1 MKELIITAGGEN
13 IAPIPIEN
21 AIKEALPCISN
32 VVVIGE
38 KRKFISCLLT
48 FKVVSDNTNG
58 QIPSDNLTA
67 AAIAWCV
74 SVGSSSVRLSDI
86 LAPDMA
92 VMRAIQ
98 NGIDQANKSAV
109 SNAGVVQKWMI
120 LPKELSVSSGELG
133 PTLKLKR
140 LDIHKKYKTAI
151 DKLYY

>member
-32 VVVIGE
+32 VVLVGE
-38 KRKFISCLLT
+38 RRRFISCLLT
-48 FKVVSDNTNG
+48 FRVVLDTNER
-58 QIPSDNLTA
+58 IPSDNLTA

-74 SVGSSSVRLSDI
+74 SVGSGSVRLSDI

-98 NGIDQANKSAV
+98 NGIDEANKSAV
-109 SNAGVVQKWMI
+109 SNAGVVRKWMI
-120 LPKELSVSSGELG
+120 LPNELSVSSGELG

-140 LDIHKKYKTAI
+140 LDIHKKYNTAI

>member
-32 VVVIGE
+32 VVLVGE
-38 KRKFISCLLT
+38 RRRFISCLLT
-48 FKVVSDNTNG
+48 FRVVLDTNER
-58 QIPSDNLTA
+58 IPSDNLTA

-74 SVGSSSVRLSDI
+74 SVGSGSVRLSDI

-98 NGIDQANKSAV
+98 NGINEANKSAV
-109 SNAGVVQKWMI
+109 SNAGVVRKWMI
-120 LPKELSVSSGELG
+120 LPNELSVSSGELG

-140 LDIHKKYKTAI
+140 LDIHKKYNTAI

>member
-32 VVVIGE
+32 VVLVGE
-38 KRKFISCLLT
+38 KRRFISCLLT
-48 FKVVSDNTNG
+48 FRVVLDTNER
-58 QIPSDNLTA
+58 IPSDNLTA
-67 AAIAWCV
+67 ASIAWCV
-74 SVGSSSVRLSDI
+74 SVGSSSVRLSDV

-98 NGIDQANKSAV
+98 NGIDQVNKSAV

-120 LPKELSVSSGELG
+120 LPNELSVSSGELG

-140 LDIHKKYKTAI
+140 LDIHKKYKNAI

>member
-38 KRKFISCLLT
+38 KRKFLSCLLT
-48 FKVVSDNTNG
+48 FRVVLDNTNG
-58 QIPSDNLTA
+58 QIPSDDLTA

-74 SVGSSSVRLSDI
+74 SVGSGSVRLSDI

-98 NGIDQANKSAV
+98 NGIDEANKSAV
-109 SNAGVVQKWMI
+109 SNAGVVRKWMI
-120 LPKELSVSSGELG
+120 LPNELSVSSGELG

-140 LDIHKKYKTAI
+140 LDIHKKYNTAI

>member
-32 VVVIGE
+32 VVLIGE
-38 KRKFISCLLT
+38 RRRFISCLLT
-48 FKVVSDNTNG
+48 FRVVLDTNER
-58 QIPSDNLTA
+58 IPSDNLTA

-74 SVGSSSVRLSDI
+74 SVGSGSVRLSDV

-98 NGIDQANKSAV
+98 NGIDQVNKSAV

-120 LPKELSVSSGELG
+120 LPNELSVSSGELG